1 MPDTL
6 IKFKTGD
13 LSKMDNGATD
23 EVGINNG
30 TVYFATDDTTKNGK
44 IYFDSPEGDRIDMT
58 AYAKE
63 SDYATLAGNINGVVS
78 VANGG
83 TGATDAA
90 AARTN
95 LGIPV
100 AGTTATAVGT
110 TAKGGSATT

>member
-44 IYFDSPEGDRIDMT
+44 IYFDSPKGDRIDMT

-63 SDYATLAGNINGVVS
+63 SDYATLAGNINGTVS
-78 VANGG
+78 VAHGG

-90 AARTN
+90 TARTK